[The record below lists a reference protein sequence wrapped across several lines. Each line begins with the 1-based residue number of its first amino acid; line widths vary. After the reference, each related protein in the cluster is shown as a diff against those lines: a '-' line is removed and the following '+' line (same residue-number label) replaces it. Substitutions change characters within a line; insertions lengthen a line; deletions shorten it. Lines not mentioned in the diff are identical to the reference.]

1 MSTRLPSK
9 QPSDIL
15 TSGLGLVIAL
25 PREAA
30 GLFGRV
36 SWSPC
41 GDQLRCCT
49 VHQGGRPIRVVC
61 SGPGP
66 QNACRATRWLASRRA
81 RVIGSIGVSGAL
93 SRQVHTGDLVLADE
107 IVRWT
112 GEAYE
117 RVWPPHTAFF
127 HSLQTQ
133 LREAR
138 LHVHSGRI
146 LSVERPVLTVE
157 EKMTHAKGSRALA
170 ADMES
175 AGVAQAAEEAGIPF
189 FVLRAVSDPA
199 DMGIPGFVPDCL
211 DSKGGIRAGYLCR
224 QLIKNPFR
232 LIVLFRV
239 HKGFRSGLR
248 QLEMAWKGPLQRVVI
263 PVNP

>member
-1 MSTRLPSK
+1 M
-9 QPSDIL
+9 
-15 TSGLGLVIAL
+15 
-25 PREAA
+25 
-30 GLFGRV
+30 
-36 SWSPC
+36 
-41 GDQLRCCT
+41 
-49 VHQGGRPIRVVC
+49 VC

-66 QNACRATRWLASRRA
+66 QNAWRAARWLASSGA
-81 RVIGSIGVSGAL
+81 RVIGSMGVSGAL
-93 SRQVHTGDLVLADE
+93 SRQVHAGDLVLADE

-127 HSLQTQ
+127 HSLYTR

-138 LHVHSGRI
+138 LHVYSGRI

-157 EKMTHAKGSRALA
+157 EKMRHAKGSQALA
-170 ADMES
+170 VDMES

-199 DMGIPGFVPDCL
+199 DMGIPGFVPDCV
-211 DSKGGIRAGYLCR
+211 DPKGGIRAGYLCR
-224 QLIKNPFR
+224 QLLKNPFR
-232 LIVLFRV
+232 LIVLLRV

-248 QLEMAWKGPLQRVVI
+248 QLEIAWKGPLQHVDI
-263 PVNP
+263 PSNPGWG